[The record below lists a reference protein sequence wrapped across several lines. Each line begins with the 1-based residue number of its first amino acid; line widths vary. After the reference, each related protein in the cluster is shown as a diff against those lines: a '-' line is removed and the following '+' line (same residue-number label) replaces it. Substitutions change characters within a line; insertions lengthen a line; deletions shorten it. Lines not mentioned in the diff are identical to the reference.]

1 MVVLMA
7 WAGAALG
14 GGGVV
19 VAGLLVVVPIIPG
32 VGVGEGGCAT
42 MVVLMVVLVRVVRV
56 VSLLVAVA
64 GLGKRGSTM
73 MMMMIIRVVNLGVA
87 VTMIR
92 AVEWGTIA
100 RTRAGMVARARL
112 AIGSLSGTEIG
123 GRVLTRRGIVGRGIQ
138 LLSRGAVGTR
148 EVGLGKTRRLLRS
161 VEETGVLA
169 GCLLVVD
176 CSGRH
181 FAFVALPFDS
191 GALRFLFN
199 AMLAFMFDVLIVIDH
214 GSGIVGF
221 SSSLWP
227 LSPLPLSETRPLG
240 VGRVGERIA
249 VGLVEAN
256 RSGRRHVVRLR
267 IAPSKAADMVFK
279 ECHWRGHQVALSHQ
293 LLAGPAKELLNNH
306 PHRPWVK
313 AVRNA
318 IKGNCPPVAD

>member
-1 MVVLMA
+1 MVVLMMV
-7 WAGAALG
+7 L
-14 GGGVV
+14 
-19 VAGLLVVVPIIPG
+19 
-32 VGVGEGGCAT
+32 VGV
-42 MVVLMVVLVRVVRV
+42 VRVVRV
-56 VSLLVAVA
+56 VSLLVVVA

-73 MMMMIIRVVNLGVA
+73 MMMMMIMRVVNLGVA

-92 AVEWGTIA
+92 AVEWGTISK
-100 RTRAGMVARARL
+100 TRVGMVARVRL

-148 EVGLGKTRRLLRS
+148 EVGLGKARRLLRS

-199 AMLAFMFDVLIVIDH
+199 AMLAFMFDVLIVVDH

-221 SSSLWP
+221 SSSLCP
-227 LSPLPLSETRPLG
+227 LSPLRLSETRPLG

-249 VGLVEAN
+249 VGLVEAD

-267 IAPSKAADMVFK
+267 IAPSKAADMAFK

-293 LLAGPAKELLNNH
+293 LLAGPAEELLNSH
-306 PHRPWVK
+306 PLRPWVK